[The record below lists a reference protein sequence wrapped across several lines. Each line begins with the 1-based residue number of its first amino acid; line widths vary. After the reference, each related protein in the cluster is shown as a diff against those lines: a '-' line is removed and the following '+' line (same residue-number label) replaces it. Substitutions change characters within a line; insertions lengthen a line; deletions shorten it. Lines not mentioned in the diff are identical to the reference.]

1 MCSRVVARAAA
12 LAAYCSD
19 SVSSIATEGEGP
31 IFFPL
36 NAFRKP
42 LSFGDYWHLP
52 SN

>member
-31 IFFPL
+31 IFF
-36 NAFRKP
+36 
-42 LSFGDYWHLP
+42 SSEGLP
-52 SN
+52 KTFEHW